1 MQASQQLNKSKFLL
15 RATPKQRAI
24 ATAVWIA
31 AAAFF
36 GVFAVA
42 GHYKVDMGY
51 FLGRCGLKQNTGFP
65 CPTCGMTT
73 ATLAFAQ
80 GQILRA
86 YSIQPAAGF
95 LCSLLVFAAILSFS
109 ISVFGV
115 YFRFV
120 ERFFAEV
127 KLRYILLA
135 LLIIILSGWAVTF
148 SRALADKIQ

>member
-1 MQASQQLNKSKFLL
+1 MQASQQLNKPKLLL

-24 ATAVWIA
+24 AAGLCIA
-31 AAAFF
+31 IVGFF
-36 GVFAVA
+36 SVFAFA
-42 GHYKVDMGY
+42 GHYKVDMGF
-51 FLGRCGLKQNTGFP
+51 FLGRCGLKQNTGLP

-80 GQILRA
+80 GKILRA
-86 YSIQPAAGF
+86 FDIQPAGAF
-95 LCSLLVFAAILSFS
+95 LCSVLVFAAILSFI
-109 ISVFGV
+109 ISVFGI

-120 ERFFAEV
+120 QRFFTEV

-148 SRALADKIQ
+148 ARAIAEKY